1 MTFANDL
8 LIKRLVR
15 HHSDMVRVGITLK
28 FLAFWVLVLSLAGC
42 ATKYEPRVPGL
53 FAGYQEEQLGER
65 TYQIRAGIGWTSDR
79 PNLARFALYRAAEL
93 TIEKGFQYFSILK
106 STAVTTYHSAGLF
119 GFIEGQ
125 WSYLHI
131 RLLEPSEIST
141 NVNVVEAKRVMDD
154 LKPFIEEM
162 GRETGSTASRHLRGT
177 APGLYV
183 RGK

>member
-1 MTFANDL
+1 M
-8 LIKRLVR
+8 KRLVR
-15 HHSDMVRVGITLK
+15 YHSDMVPVGITLK
-28 FLAFWVLVLSLAGC
+28 FLSFWIFVLILAGC

-125 WSYLHI
+125 WSYLDI
-131 RLLEPSEIST
+131 RLLQTAEVSAH
-141 NVNVVEAKRVMDD
+141 VNVVEAKRVIDD
-154 LKPFIEEM
+154 LNPFIEEM
-162 GRETGSTASRHLRGT
+162 RRETGSTSSRHLRGS
-177 APGLYV
+177 PGRK
-183 RGK
+183 RGHSAFLG